1 VRRTM
6 VVSALAAVWLWSAS
20 CSSGPCPRGQE
31 LREERY
37 SAVQVKA
44 RGCVGKNADGRYRLY
59 GKWEFYYASGM
70 KQAEGEYQDAF
81 EGGERGDTGLLMDGR
96 EGHWVLWHENGQ
108 KAQEGTFRAGKQEGV
123 FTLWHENGQK
133 AQEGTYRD
141 GKAEGFFV
149 AWHENGQKLREG
161 TFRDGKQ
168 EGVFT
173 LWHKNGQKQAEGT
186 YRDGKA
192 DGLAVLW
199 HENGRKSEQAVYNF
213 GKLDPLTHQMWD
225 EQGNRIK

>member
-1 VRRTM
+1 MARPFIVVIVGSM
-6 VVSALAAVWLWSAS
+6 VVAG
-20 CSSGPCPRGQE
+20 CSTGPCPRGQE

-37 SAVQVKA
+37 DATRLKA

-70 KQAEGEYQDAF
+70 KQAEGEYRDAF
-81 EGGERGDTGLLMDGR
+81 EGGERGDTGLVTDGR

-108 KAQEGTFRAGKQEGV
+108 KAQ
-123 FTLWHENGQK
+123 
-133 AQEGTYRD
+133 
-141 GKAEGFFV
+141 
-149 AWHENGQKLREG
+149 EG

-186 YRDGKA
+186 YRDGKQ
-192 DGLAVLW
+192 DGLALLW

-213 GKLDPLTHQMWD
+213 GKLVPLTHKIWD